1 MPSVTLYFKIHQ
13 PYRLQNYSLKD
24 INVKHSY
31 IDEEATAAFISLMAD
46 ECYLPANEILLSLL
60 RENNGKFK
68 VAFSISGVTL
78 EILEKYRPD
87 VVKSFRQLVRTDNAE
102 ILAETYYNSLSWLHS
117 KKEFEEQVNKHGRIV
132 KKLLGTAPVVFRNT
146 ELIYNNDLAKHI
158 AGMGYKGILCEGLE
172 RILQGRSSNHLY
184 AAPYNGD
191 FGILLRHVNLS
202 DDIAFRFDDSNWNE
216 FPLTA
221 EKFTEWIH
229 NYVEEKNNINLF
241 LDYETFG
248 VHKKKESGI
257 FDFLKALPGHV
268 LSNPGFTFSTPSE
281 VLQKNYP
288 TDIYDVPQTISWE
301 DKSVENCVWCENMEQ
316 NNMLKKIYSLS
327 NTVHAAMNDELTE
340 IWQRL
345 QCADYFYH
353 MDAGNMH
360 CSANPYFSAEEAY
373 KNYNNIITDFE
384 IRLINYNLEKFRNK
398 SLSNKLY

>member
-13 PYRLQNYSLKD
+13 PYRLHNYSLDD
-24 INVKHSY
+24 ITVKHAY
-31 IDEEATAAFISLMAD
+31 ADEEATANVISQMAD

-68 VAFSISGVTL
+68 VAFSISGATL

-87 VVKSFRQLVRTDNAE
+87 VVKSFRQLVRTENVE
-102 ILAETYYNSLSWLHS
+102 ILAETYYNSLSWLHN
-117 KKEFEEQVNKHGRIV
+117 KKEFEEQVNKHDRIV
-132 KKLLGTAPVVFRNT
+132 KKLLGIAPTVFRNT

-158 AGMGYKGILCEGLE
+158 AGMGYKGILCEGLDK
-172 RILQGRSSNHLY
+172 ILKGRSSNHLY
-184 AAPYNGD
+184 AAPDNGD

-221 EKFTEWIH
+221 EKFAQWIH
-229 NYVEEKNNINLF
+229 SHVEEKNNINLF

-248 VHKKKESGI
+248 VHKKSGSGI

-268 LSNPGFTFSTPSE
+268 LSNTDFTFTTPSE

-288 TDIYDVPQTISWE
+288 TSIYDVPQTISWE
-301 DKSVENCVWCENMEQ
+301 DKSVENCVWCECMEQ

-327 NTVHAAMNDELTE
+327 NAVHAAMNDEITE
-340 IWQRL
+340 TWQRL
-345 QCADYFYH
+345 QCADYFYY
-353 MDAGNMH
+353 MGAGNTH
-360 CSANPYFSAEEAY
+360 CSANPYSSTEAAY

-384 IRLINYNLEKFRNK
+384 IGLINYNLEKFKNK